1 MVTDGMK
8 VANHPTYKDS
18 PGSLGG
24 PIITKVAE
32 VGNVTGRMVR
42 NAVLLV

>member
-18 PGSLGG
+18 PGSLGV
-24 PIITKVAE
+24 PVITKLAE
-32 VGNVTGRMVR
+32 VRGM
-42 NAVLLV
+42 